1 MTCGWCGGSI
11 ASANKPHTKGECEMT
26 KVELEWMHAHKK
38 HQEELKALQAKYDA
52 LEQAT
57 RNTLDLLRTSSP
69 PDAFRFT
76 IADWNAHKV
85 VKASAELA
93 ALLDGVK

>member
-52 LEQAT
+52 LEQAA
-57 RNTLDLLRTSSP
+57 RKAKDALSKYYTLKNNGTGINYAYNLLSG
-69 PDAFRFT
+69 
-76 IADWNAHKV
+76 
-85 VKASAELA
+85 
-93 ALLDGVK
+93 ALLDGEK